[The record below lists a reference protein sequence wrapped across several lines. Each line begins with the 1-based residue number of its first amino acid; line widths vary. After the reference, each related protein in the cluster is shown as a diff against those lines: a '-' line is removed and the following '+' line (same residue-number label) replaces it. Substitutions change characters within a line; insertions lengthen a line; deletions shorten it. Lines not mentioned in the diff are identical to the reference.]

1 MKDKTHSM
9 NMDSGGDGAV
19 NGYERVSTKDL
30 ASWRDRKNRQ
40 LRWANL
46 EDNVAMENFE
56 NTANDDEDMDFGFLP
71 RNNYEDRF

>member
-19 NGYERVSTKDL
+19 NGFTKIPNGEVRNERERKD
-30 ASWRDRKNRQ
+30 RQ

-46 EDNVAMENFE
+46 EDNEALMRFE
-56 NTANDDEDMDFGFLP
+56 NKWDDDEDMYGGFLP
-71 RNNYEDRF
+71 RNNYEDRN